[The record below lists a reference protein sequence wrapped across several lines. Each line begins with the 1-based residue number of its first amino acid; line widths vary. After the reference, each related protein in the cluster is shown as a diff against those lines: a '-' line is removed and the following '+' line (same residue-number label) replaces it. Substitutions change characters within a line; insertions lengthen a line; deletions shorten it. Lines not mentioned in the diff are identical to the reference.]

1 MCKIIKG
8 YTQNRL
14 SFHHSYQRTQTSE
27 RLPSLRYFSLSAI
40 DLRSVKDWDAIK
52 PDHIGKSNTGLKHTG
67 SLIAVH
73 KEGCNVWHCTPNCGC
88 SRYFIMSWFHG
99 HFSSEHLHANQKSST
114 SLFFFSKLQLNMLFC
129 GSFLHSSAIMIST
142 RSQHFDP
149 LPTYWLSKLQKDT
162 ELYLLNTGIM

>member
-1 MCKIIKG
+1 MYVLARTASFDARYSIFRSYFMFKIIKR

-67 SLIAVH
+67 PSVAVH
-73 KEGCNVWHCTPNCGC
+73 KEGCNVWHCTPSCGWKKLLKVFHNKLI
-88 SRYFIMSWFHG
+88 SWTFFIWTLTYRSKTI
-99 HFSSEHLHANQKSST
+99 NQ
-114 SLFFFSKLQLNMLFC
+114 FICFSK
-129 GSFLHSSAIMIST
+129 
-142 RSQHFDP
+142 
-149 LPTYWLSKLQKDT
+149 
-162 ELYLLNTGIM
+162 